1 MSICFVFLNDTPTP
15 GTYTSLSTLS
25 LPAALPILRGQ
36 GHGFDGIR
44 LGDLRVQLGRGGD
57 AEMRA
62 VLAGKQLDRVAGL
75 EDAEGRAKVQQ
86 RPETELAVVESLH
99 IAERRS
105 EERSGGKGCVSTGR
119 SRRTACH

>member
-36 GHGFDGIR
+36 GHGFNGIR

-57 AEMRA
+57 AEMRSL
-62 VLAGKQLDRVAGL
+62 LAGKQLDRVAGL
-75 EDAEGRAKVQQ
+75 EEDRK
-86 RPETELAVVESLH
+86 
-99 IAERRS
+99 
-105 EERSGGKGCVSTGR
+105 STR
-119 SRRTACH
+119 LNSSHKCASRMPSSA